1 MAIAPWGGVQTLHC
15 CYTVTVIPLHAYIT
29 RLIGLRRGSFE
40 RKLIHH
46 AGFCQMIPTKRPV
59 GRGVVVVGGR
69 DSVQRERRNYKVIRK
84 KYDKTKTVVGGMY
97 LYGNSRFCHG

>member
-1 MAIAPWGGVQTLHC
+1 
-15 CYTVTVIPLHAYIT
+15 
-29 RLIGLRRGSFE
+29 
-40 RKLIHH
+40 
-46 AGFCQMIPTKRPV
+46 MIPTKRPV